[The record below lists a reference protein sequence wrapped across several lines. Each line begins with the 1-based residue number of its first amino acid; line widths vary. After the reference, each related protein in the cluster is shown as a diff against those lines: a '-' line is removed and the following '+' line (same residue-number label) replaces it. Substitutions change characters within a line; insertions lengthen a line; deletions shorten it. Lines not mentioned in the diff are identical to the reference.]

1 MPRVTERL
9 YYTDAY
15 LASFSAAV
23 SEIAD
28 GGRRIYLD
36 RSAFY
41 PASGGQPHDLGTID
55 GIPVLEV
62 VDDGE
67 RVAHLLAAPLA
78 ASTVH
83 GVVDWPRRFDHMQQH
98 TGQHLL
104 SAVFIE
110 LLNAETVSV
119 HFGADNSTL
128 DLDVGEV
135 SPGEIADVQDRA
147 NAVSAE
153 NRPVTVSFE
162 DAASVSGLRK
172 PSDRAGVLRLVT
184 IADLDKS
191 ACGGT
196 HVRHTGE
203 IGAILIRRVERVK
216 KRVRVDFLCG
226 LRAAH
231 RARADYLA
239 LSHVAA
245 GFSAALDDTP
255 MLVDRQRQELRDSHG
270 ARDGLLQD
278 LATFQARD
286 RVMAAVRSASG
297 HRIIVEHLPGGS
309 LEALRPLA
317 NAVAAHEGAIFIGV
331 SDEPAAILLATS
343 PSSGV
348 EAGSMLKGVLDAA
361 GGRGGGSPRFA
372 QGSLPSG
379 EALQT
384 ALATLQAAIP

>member
-1 MPRVTERL
+1 VTERL

-28 GGRRIYLD
+28 GGRRVYLD

-62 VDDGE
+62 VDEGD
-67 RVAHLLAAPLA
+67 RVAHLLATPLLA
-78 ASTVH
+78 TSVQ
-83 GVVDWPRRFDHMQQH
+83 GLVDWPRRFDHMQQH

-119 HFGADNSTL
+119 HFGAESSTL

-135 SPGEIADVQDRA
+135 SAGEIADVQDRA
-147 NAVSAE
+147 NAVAAE
-153 NRPVTVSFE
+153 NRPVTVAFE
-162 DAASVSGLRK
+162 DAASVAGLRK
-172 PSDRAGVLRLVT
+172 PSDRSGVLRLVT
-184 IADLDKS
+184 IADIDRS

-203 IGAILIRRVERVK
+203 IGSILVRRVERVK

-239 LSHVAA
+239 LSHIAA
-245 GFSAALDDTP
+245 GFSAALDDAP
-255 MLVDRQRQELRDSHG
+255 ALVDRQRQELRDAHG
-270 ARDGLLQD
+270 VRDGLLKD
-278 LATFQARD
+278 LAAFQARD
-286 RVMAAVRSASG
+286 RVAAAPPSSSG
-297 HRIIVEHLPGGS
+297 RRIVAEHMPNGS

-317 NAVAAHEGAIFIGV
+317 TAVASHEGAIFIGT
-331 SDEPAAILLATS
+331 SDEPAALLLATS
-343 PSSGV
+343 ASSGID
-348 EAGSMLKGVLDAA
+348 AGATLKAVLAAA

-372 QGSLPSG
+372 QGSLPSS
-379 EALQT
+379 EALRT
-384 ALATLQAAIP
+384 ALTALGAVIS

>member
-1 MPRVTERL
+1 VTERL

-23 SEIAD
+23 SELAD
-28 GGRRIYLD
+28 GGRRVYLD

-41 PASGGQPHDLGTID
+41 PTSGGQPHDLGTID

-67 RVAHLLAAPLA
+67 RVAHLLASPL
-78 ASTVH
+78 STSAVQ
-83 GVVDWPRRFDHMQQH
+83 GLVDWPRRFDHMQQH

-119 HFGADNSTL
+119 HFGADYATL
-128 DLDVGEV
+128 DLDVGDV
-135 SPGEIADVQDRA
+135 SPGELADVQDRA
-147 NAVSAE
+147 NAVVAE
-153 NRPVTVSFE
+153 NRPVSVSFE
-162 DAASVSGLRK
+162 DAAAVTGLRK
-172 PSDRAGVLRLVT
+172 PSERAGILRLIT
-184 IADLDKS
+184 IAELDKS

-203 IGAILIRRVERVK
+203 IGSILIRRVERVK

-226 LRAAH
+226 LRAAR

-239 LSHVAA
+239 LSQVAA
-245 GFSAALDDTP
+245 GFSAALDDAP
-255 MLVDRQRQELRDSHG
+255 GLVDRQRQELRDAHG
-270 ARDGLLQD
+270 ARDGLMEA
-278 LATFQARD
+278 LAVFQARD
-286 RVMAAVRSASG
+286 RLAATAPNGAGRRVVVERLAS
-297 HRIIVEHLPGGS
+297 GS
-309 LEALRPLA
+309 LEALRPIA
-317 NAVAAHEGAIFIGV
+317 NAVTAHEGAIFVGA
-331 SDEPAAILLATS
+331 SDDPAALFLATS

-348 EAGSMLKGVLDAA
+348 DAGATLKAVLSAN

-372 QGSLPSG
+372 QGSLPAG
-379 EALQT
+379 EALASALA
-384 ALATLQAAIP
+384 ALATVFS

>member
-15 LASFSAAV
+15 LASPAAV

-55 GIPVLEV
+55 DIPVLEV

-78 ASTVH
+78 ASTVQ
-83 GVVDWPRRFDHMQQH
+83 GVVDWPRRSDHMQQH

-147 NAVSAE
+147 NAVTAE

-162 DAASVSGLRK
+162 DATTVSGLRK

-255 MLVDRQRQELRDSHG
+255 MLVIGSARNCATRMVRDRPASSVVPSRRISHG
-270 ARDGLLQD
+270 SRSSPGR
-278 LATFQARD
+278 TFTC
-286 RVMAAVRSASG
+286 
-297 HRIIVEHLPGGS
+297 RIRLPGGS

-331 SDEPAAILLATS
+331 SDEPAAILLATAALTV
-343 PSSGV
+343 G
-348 EAGSMLKGVLDAA
+348 ASMLKGVLDVA
-361 GGRGGGSPRFA
+361 GGRGGGSPRLA
-372 QGSLPSG
+372 QGSLPST

>member
-1 MPRVTERL
+1 MTERL

-23 SEIAD
+23 SELAD
-28 GGRRIYLD
+28 GGRRVYLD

-41 PASGGQPHDLGTID
+41 PTSGGQPHDLGTID

-67 RVAHLLAAPLA
+67 RVAHLLAEPLT
-78 ASTVH
+78 SSSVQ
-83 GVVDWPRRFDHMQQH
+83 GMVDWPRRFDHMQQH

-119 HFGADNSTL
+119 HFGADYATL

-135 SPGEIADVQDRA
+135 SAGELADVQDRA
-147 NAVSAE
+147 NAVVAE
-153 NRPVTVSFE
+153 NREVTVSFE
-162 DAASVSGLRK
+162 DAATVTGLRK
-172 PSDRAGVLRLVT
+172 PSDRAGALRLVT

-226 LRAAH
+226 LRAAR
-231 RARADYLA
+231 RARADYMA
-239 LSHVAA
+239 LSQIAA
-245 GFSAALDDTP
+245 GFSAALDDTAA
-255 MLVDRQRQELRDSHG
+255 LVDRQRVELRDAHG
-270 ARDGLLQD
+270 ARDGM
-278 LATFQARD
+278 LAELAVLQARD
-286 RVMAAVRSASG
+286 RVGAVLPNAAGRRV
-297 HRIIVEHLPGGS
+297 IVEHLPNGS
-309 LEALRPLA
+309 LEALRPIA
-317 NAVAAHEGAIFIGV
+317 NAVAAHEGAIFVGA
-331 SDEPAAILLATS
+331 SDEPAALLLATS
-343 PSSGV
+343 SSSGID
-348 EAGSMLKGVLDAA
+348 AGTTLKGVLSAT
-361 GGRGGGSPRFA
+361 GGRGGGSSRFA
-372 QGSLPSG
+372 QGSLPSRD
-379 EALQT
+379 AVPP
-384 ALATLQAAIP
+384 ALAALEIAFS